1 MTWKN
6 ERDLPECDEMRACF
20 GKSKSGKRCRILTE
34 TYQDGKCPFCKEKR
48 DITDGKYYPYQK
60 NYAPVKA

>member
-6 ERDLPECDEMRACF
+6 ERDLPECGESRSCF
-20 GKSKSGKRCRILTE
+20 GKSESGKRCRVLTE
-34 TYQDGKCPFCKEKR
+34 TYRVGKCPFCKKER
-48 DITDGKYYPYQK
+48 AITDGKHYPYQK